1 MANCCICGKKLGMFD
16 SNPLSTFEREWSSYV
31 VCADCGKKIQQLR
44 SGDVQSYMA
53 RSKFIDNIADEKV
66 KDYVSKIVRVPEEKE
81 LEAFKDAVKQEENRR
96 IQEENIRAE
105 LNKIKITTGYNFEGY
120 NITEYKNV
128 ISGECVLGTGF
139 LSELFASTSD
149 LLGITSD
156 SFSEKLK
163 AAKNQALLS
172 LRVSCYKENGNA
184 IIGVDF
190 DYITFQNNMVGVVA
204 NGTAVKITPK
214 KDNSDLL

>member
-16 SNPLSTFEREWSSYV
+16 SNPLSVFEREWSSYV
-31 VCADCGKKIQQLR
+31 VCADCGKKIQKLR
-44 SGDVQSYMA
+44 SGDLEAYMV
-53 RSKFIDNIADEKV
+53 RNELIDNIGDERV
-66 KDYVSKIVRVPEEKE
+66 KEYVSKIVRVPDEKE
-81 LEAFKDAVKQEENRR
+81 IEIFKQEENRR

-105 LNKIKITTGYNFEGY
+105 IKQIKITTGYNFEGY

-149 LLGITSD
+149 LFGITSD
-156 SFSEKLK
+156 VFSEKLK
-163 AAKNQALLS
+163 EAKNHALLS
-172 LRVSCYKENGNA
+172 LRASCYKENGNA

-190 DYITFQNNMVGVVA
+190 DYITFQNNMIGLVA